1 MGIGTHE
8 NDTHAQ
14 LIQFYVVLIS
24 SLSVVSL
31 HCYTL
36 DFVLTRSK
44 YCKLLYCYC
53 CNLLYY
59 YYCITTTGILVNIKG
74 RYTKGVNLCSNM
86 GGIIL
91 GRNIHP
97 ASGMYCAARSAV
109 PF

>member
-14 LIQFYVVLIS
+14 LIQFLCRSYYV
-24 SLSVVSL
+24 SVVNL

-44 YCKLLYCYC
+44 YCKLVYCYC

-74 RYTKGVNLCSNM
+74 RYT
-86 GGIIL
+86 
-91 GRNIHP
+91 
-97 ASGMYCAARSAV
+97 
-109 PF
+109 